1 MKHRVVSNSRE
12 LSCKLLIYCME
23 LGKSVLKLWREL
35 SMSRSSISMAI
46 PRRMD
51 VNVWLWM
58 NGNATLYD
66 WSLKCMSAFISLLWT
81 LWSVN
86 SIKTTMWM
94 LCMLCWGGLLVLAW
108 GRCGR

>member
-12 LSCKLLIYCME
+12 LSCKLLIHCMK

-35 SMSRSSISMAI
+35 SVSRSSIPMAI

-51 VNVWLWM
+51 VNVWLCM
-58 NGNATLYD
+58 NGNAALYN
-66 WSLKCMSAFISLLWT
+66 WSLICMSAFSSLWV

-86 SIKTTMWM
+86 GTKTAM
-94 LCMLCWGGLLVLAW
+94 CMLCLGSLLILAW
-108 GRCGR
+108 GRRGH

>member
-1 MKHRVVSNSRE
+1 MKHRVISNGRE

-35 SMSRSSISMAI
+35 SVSRSSSISMAI

-58 NGNATLYD
+58 NGNVTLYD
-66 WSLKCMSAFISLLWT
+66 WSLKCMSAFVSLLWV

-86 SIKTTMWM
+86 GIKTTM
-94 LCMLCWGGLLVLAW
+94 CMLCWSGLLVLAL